1 MTGASSH
8 SSSYVLAHLDSGDC
22 FLSSRTVEALGMR
35 VESVREV
42 ELRCPTG
49 PRKLFAKLRLA
60 GVHVPVTSDN
70 LIEMGCQDCRRR
82 MRSENRDVK
91 LVLHRFDI
99 TGELIET
106 VVVDR
111 DVP

>member
-1 MTGASSH
+1 MSAD
-8 SSSYVLAHLDSGDC
+8 YLIPAI
-22 FLSSRTVEALGMR
+22 A
-35 VESVREV
+35 VESLDMPVSSFREV

-60 GVHVPVTSDN
+60 GLPTPVTDDN
-70 LIEMGCQDCRRR
+70 LIELSCQDCRRR
-82 MRSENRDVK
+82 LRSEGRPVA

-99 TGELIET
+99 AGTLIET

-111 DVP
+111 ES

>member
-1 MTGASSH
+1 MTASVEVWGMS
-8 SSSYVLAHLDSGDC
+8 VDS
-22 FLSSRTVEALGMR
+22 A
-35 VESVREV
+35 REV

-60 GVHVPVTSDN
+60 GQTAPVTTDN
-70 LIEMGCQDCRRR
+70 LIELACQDCRRR
-82 MRSENRDVK
+82 MRSEGKDVA

-99 TGELIET
+99 SGDLIES

-111 DVP
+111 DS